1 MKKLQIFTFIF
12 LIIFSKY
19 AYSTEIKQTTFAF
32 WDKPDVELFYLS
44 PQYINTDTEVLFVI
58 HGNSRNAKDYLK
70 KLIPLIEN

>member
-1 MKKLQIFTFIF
+1 

-19 AYSTEIKQTTFAF
+19 VYSSEIKQTTFAF

-70 KLIPLIEN
+70 NGFL